1 MTSLTKLWGMHS
13 MFIVRSGGILHES
26 IYRSTLGRLCHGR
39 GIEEVSICLSHEGF
53 KKELFMDL
61 VVDGGCPFEL
71 KVVSSLTD
79 KHRTQLIQYLMLTEL
94 SHGKLINFGG
104 EQVEHEF
111 VNCHET
117 TEHRRSFEIHKE
129 EWHATS
135 ESGRQFER
143 IVIALVRDWGTGLDR
158 SLYLNAI
165 VWLLGGPENVYR
177 FVNTVWEGLVTG
189 RQPVALL
196 NSTASFVITT
206 NRQDLDLQEMHL
218 RRFLMGTELETI
230 HWVNIVS
237 GNVQFKTL
245 RRNNEQK

>member
-1 MTSLTKLWGMHS
+1 MPVTTSIPLRYFS
-13 MFIVRSGGILHES
+13 QEEFRDVAYEIVGYAFNVHRQIGRIFHES

-143 IVIALVRDWGTGLDR
+143 IVIALR
-158 SLYLNAI
+158 
-165 VWLLGGPENVYR
+165 P
-177 FVNTVWEGLVTG
+177 
-189 RQPVALL
+189 
-196 NSTASFVITT
+196 
-206 NRQDLDLQEMHL
+206 
-218 RRFLMGTELETI
+218 
-230 HWVNIVS
+230 
-237 GNVQFKTL
+237 
-245 RRNNEQK
+245 